1 MTKAKLPKIFS
12 LRNIEYYDFQETLDK
27 LYADSEKSKSF
38 TRLMDYIIS
47 PQNIMLA
54 YRNLK
59 VTSKNSKSTSQLSL
73 LIPKKKYPHLWAY
86 TPQHY
91 HTILFSFCPFWAQLS
106 YAVRFALYG

>member
-1 MTKAKLPKIFS
+1 MTKAKLPKISS

-27 LYADSEKSKSF
+27 LYADSEKSKAF

-59 VTSKNSKSTSQLSL
+59 KNKGSKTAGVD
-73 LIPKKKYPHLWAY
+73 KKTIAHLEK
-86 TPQHY
+86 
-91 HTILFSFCPFWAQLS
+91 
-106 YAVRFALYG
+106 